1 MSASLMVIHDKE
13 DRFVPYCEG
22 AELANA
28 WPEGRLMTT
37 FGLGHHRILR
47 DCDVVNAAVDF
58 VSEASLACRPEQ
70 VAVAGKD
77 ARIQSKP
84 MI

>member
-1 MSASLMVIHDKE
+1 MSASLMVIHDKG
-13 DRFVPYCEG
+13 DRFVPYSEG
-22 AELANA
+22 AELAAA

-47 DCDVVNAAVDF
+47 DRDVVNAAVDF
-58 VSEASLACRPEQ
+58 VADAFHPRTRDEQ
-70 VAVAGKD
+70 A
-77 ARIQSKP
+77 QCTP